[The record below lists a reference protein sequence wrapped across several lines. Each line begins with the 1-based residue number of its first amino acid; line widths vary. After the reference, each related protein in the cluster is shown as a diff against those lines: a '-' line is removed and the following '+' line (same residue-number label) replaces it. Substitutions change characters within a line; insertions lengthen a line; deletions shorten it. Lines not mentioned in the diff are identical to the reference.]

1 MKDFEYW
8 CRDVLHC
15 VRFHP
20 DHVAIRKELKAH
32 YEDHVKDLQRIGYE
46 EALAESRALAAM
58 GDAEEVGRGLDRAH
72 KPWLGWLWEWSRA
85 AVWAVL
91 GFMLLFVLQ
100 YELPQVQEWV
110 APEPFFQR
118 MEDAVSLSCP
128 INFTDG
134 VYRYQFD
141 WAEYTYDETR
151 DLTIIR
157 IAATAVSHRFW
168 LYGPELYK
176 DLTATDSDGRTY
188 PGEYTTNGDSVE
200 GFTNT
205 SHYRSAVG
213 FTIKVKGELPQW
225 IDVTNTVAGWT
236 FRLTLPQKGGTV

>member
-1 MKDFEYW
+1 MKSFDDW
-8 CRDVLHC
+8 CGVVLRC
-15 VRFHP
+15 VRFKP
-20 DHVAIRKELKAH
+20 DREKIASELAAH
-32 YEDHVKDLQRIGYE
+32 YEDHVKDLRRIGYDE
-46 EALAESRALAAM
+46 DLARSRALAAM
-58 GDAEEVGRGLDRAH
+58 GDAEEVGQGLDKAH

-91 GFMLLFVLQ
+91 GFMLLFVFQ

-110 APEPFFQR
+110 APEPYFQR
-118 MEDAVSLSCP
+118 MEDAVPLSCP

-141 WAEYTYDETR
+141 WAEYTYDKTR
-151 DLTIIR
+151 DLTIIH
-157 IAATAVSHRFW
+157 IASTAVSDRFW

-188 PGEYTTNGDSVE
+188 PGEYTNGDSVE

-205 SHYRSAVG
+205 GHYRSAVG
-213 FTIKVKGELPQW
+213 FTIKVKSELPQW